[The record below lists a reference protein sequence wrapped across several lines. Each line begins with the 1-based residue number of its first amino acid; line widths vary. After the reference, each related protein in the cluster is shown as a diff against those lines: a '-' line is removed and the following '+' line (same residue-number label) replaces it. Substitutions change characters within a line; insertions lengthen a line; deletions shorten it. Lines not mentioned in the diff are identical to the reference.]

1 MTNETNKPVVSNRDK
16 LLSCS
21 VFPQTITDA
30 EGNTRTAYS
39 ISLQRA
45 YQTKEQ
51 KGTNNY
57 ERQKISMYPEEALRF
72 AELLRRTYNDLLLYA
87 QMNKPASTGNH
98 PAATMDVENAP
109 EPLPD
114 DDSYIPF

>member
-1 MTNETNKPVVSNRDK
+1 MSNETNKPVVSNRDK

-21 VFPQTITDA
+21 VFPQTITNAD
-30 EGNTRTAYS
+30 GSTRPAYS

-51 KGTNNY
+51 KGTDNY

-87 QMNKPASTGNH
+87 QMNKPAASGDY
-98 PAATMDVENAP
+98 PAAPVDVDNAP
-109 EPLPD
+109 EPLSD
-114 DDSYIPF
+114 GIPF

>member
-30 EGNTRTAYS
+30 EGNNRTAYS

-72 AELLRRTYNDLLLYA
+72 AELLRQTYHDLLVFA
-87 QMNKPASTGNH
+87 QMNKSQSTGNY
-98 PAATMDVENAP
+98 PAATMDVADAP
-109 EPLPD
+109 EPVSD
-114 DDSYIPF
+114 DIPF